1 MSDSGAIP
9 LPPVP
14 PIQVGSYGKGGGY
27 KFSEDEIDSV
37 IKQWEDL
44 LDDLKN
50 DLDSAERIANV
61 QAPGDEP
68 ASNLYVKQG
77 AGPSGESLKQQHKAM
92 VDYTVNFITALRA
105 AKNKIT
111 VAEQQAAD
119 AAKAP
124 AKGQGV

>member
-50 DLDSAERIANV
+50 DLDSAERIAN
-61 QAPGDEP
+61 A
-68 ASNLYVKQG
+68 
-77 AGPSGESLKQQHKAM
+77 
-92 VDYTVNFITALRA
+92 
-105 AKNKIT
+105 
-111 VAEQQAAD
+111 
-119 AAKAP
+119 
-124 AKGQGV
+124 